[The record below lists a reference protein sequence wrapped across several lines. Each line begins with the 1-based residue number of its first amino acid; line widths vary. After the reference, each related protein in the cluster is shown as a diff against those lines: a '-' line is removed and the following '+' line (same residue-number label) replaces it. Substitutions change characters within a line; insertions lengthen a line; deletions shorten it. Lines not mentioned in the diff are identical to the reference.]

1 MSRLSA
7 SGSRRASLR
16 RRLRPRENAAT
27 LLRGA
32 RAVAL
37 ALLALAALSL
47 AAAENAAAQSVVL
60 SPTPLGVPEAGWTL
74 LTKVETSCDRILI
87 AGGANVEQN
96 GNKGRRFDR
105 AFKEEAVRLLQTSG
119 RRQRQI
125 AGDLGISVSALG
137 RWVAEL
143 REEDLLS
150 GPHEDAAKE
159 ITRLRRERDLARQER
174 DLLKKSAG
182 LLRQG
187 KSMRFRF
194 IDAERAGLAMP
205 IFRLCRLLQVSVSG
219 FYAWRNRGPSQR
231 QLDDMVLLAH
241 VRAAFRR
248 SRESYGAER
257 VHHELTENGIE
268 VGRHRVARL
277 MRGNGLSPK
286 RKQKFK
292 KTTDSQHNKA
302 VASNLLDQ
310 NFSAEAPNEKWAAD
324 ISYIWTAQGW
334 LYLAVMLDLYSRRV
348 IGWAVGAR
356 MTSDLPLRAL
366 NRAIGLRQPGAV

>member
-1 MSRLSA
+1 
-7 SGSRRASLR
+7 
-16 RRLRPRENAAT
+16 
-27 LLRGA
+27 
-32 RAVAL
+32 
-37 ALLALAALSL
+37 
-47 AAAENAAAQSVVL
+47 
-60 SPTPLGVPEAGWTL
+60 
-74 LTKVETSCDRILI
+74 
-87 AGGANVEQN
+87 
-96 GNKGRRFDR
+96 
-105 AFKEEAVRLLQTSG
+105 
-119 RRQRQI
+119 
-125 AGDLGISVSALG
+125 
-137 RWVAEL
+137 
-143 REEDLLS
+143 
-150 GPHEDAAKE
+150 
-159 ITRLRRERDLARQER
+159 
-174 DLLKKSAG
+174 
-182 LLRQG
+182 
-187 KSMRFRF
+187 MRFRF

-257 VHHELTENGIE
+257 VHHELAENGIE

-277 MRGNGLSPK
+277 MRGDGLSPK

-334 LYLAVMLDLYSRRV
+334 LCLAAPSTISREVRRNAATRSGGLDYRATTAQWHAAARHGPTVLPVGFVGGRV
-348 IGWAVGAR
+348 VADKLDEGVQFGAFSAHAGRLSTTRPREDVIMNGGWIATGQDIAR
-356 MTSDLPLRAL
+356 TAL
-366 NRAIGLRQPGAV
+366 